1 MDQITYEM
9 RLKNW
14 EHVVEECN
22 RRPEGVTVKQ
32 WFSENGINVKV
43 YYYWLRRVRQAAYDQ
58 MKLEQ
63 SGELALTSD
72 RRVSYLAY
80 HVKKHQTK
88 FNVMNGDYDYIV
100 LQEHSHPFD
109 RIDDYRSAV
118 KMISSWADEAG
129 SRIVIYGT
137 WARKDDRAS
146 QEYMNNINRD
156 IASENGAI
164 LAPVG
169 ERWWTYNDAWPDI
182 EFYAVDGAHASRAGT
197 EFAAKIIWTTIEVN
211 LQNICAH

>member
-1 MDQITYEM
+1 MNDLPACVKTMAREDGYM
-9 RLKNW
+9 
-14 EHVVEECN
+14 CD
-22 RRPEGVTVKQ
+22 VT
-32 WFSENGINVKV
+32 
-43 YYYWLRRVRQAAYDQ
+43 
-58 MKLEQ
+58 M
-63 SGELALTSD
+63 LAHGGW
-72 RRVSYLAY
+72 YLAY
-80 HVKKHQTK
+80 HVKEHQTK
-88 FNVMNGDYDYIV
+88 FNVINGDYDYIV

-118 KMISSWADEAG
+118 KTISSWADEAG

-182 EFYAVDGAHASRAGT
+182 DLYAEDGAHASRAGT

-211 LQNICAH
+211 LQNICAHQHYNIC